1 MAQTFEHFLN
11 FKNKSFPGLI
21 QISEPVKFDGAT
33 FTVEQGANRYG
44 RDIRYGNEEI
54 SLIFWKG
61 EFEPS
66 KDYTQYPDGTL
77 IYYLTH
83 GFEYLIEWDKE
94 FGFESEVEYIL
105 KRNGQQFTIGVLDYQ
120 LRRTDGKT
128 YFECKVVQQTTLSLV
143 NRLADTKID
152 VFSNKDIDENII
164 APIATENILLKAKP
178 KVGVSSWTSRN
189 TTALATGADLLV
201 FANDGAELIV
211 DQTRFSVGANN
222 ASHSVLYGIKKS
234 ESWIYNADAL
244 NPDTLV
250 PYDYQQF
257 CYVFSEDENTNVN
270 IEITNLEA
278 FTSQEII
285 NNSFAT
291 VTSGSG
297 RVRLV
302 AMLAFQNDLD
312 NGVKYELY
320 RKDFFFVPETPIE
333 YLPNSFNLFLPL
345 ISRGQRLYIYLEPST
360 EAEID
365 FNETDLSSNLTGYYV
380 RSRMRNMEVK
390 ITSTATGIDSV
401 IKGVRY
407 VDLFKQWAKS
417 VVKKPIE
424 AARFDVG
431 GEFYD
436 QFAFNALMIRQFT
449 DKPYYV
455 TFKDLFNGVQEVNA
469 DYQVTQESIQIKSY
483 EDFYANV
490 EIGAFTQ
497 APSTEYSEIYN
508 EEYAIVNFEFA
519 YGTSESSESE
529 NNTIDAIHTESQ
541 DLTPNKQVE
550 GVKKVDVKHIRDPF
564 VGESARAKGITT
576 KPDTALQ
583 NDDKTFVYDI
593 VPLAPNTKLEKN
605 FFVTH
610 NYSNGILQLL
620 NDNTFN
626 WGLLGFSEGNTIE
639 IKGTRNAGTYTVIR
653 FEQSVITLQPI
664 IATLNYNG
672 LLSTIIEY
680 PLTNVLYTNRT
691 NEGFTLIENIT
702 AGYNFGNL
710 LYTISRNK
718 ERWGQWIATACRYKP
733 LGLIKNTFFKTN
745 GLARSRFGSGRIY
758 QENENRAVSDLQK
771 PFLEPRI
778 VTTKFFAE
786 FDEVL
791 QMLKDLGQKNGYIRV
806 VNLLGDVVKL
816 HPKKL
821 TYEWSTRLMTI
832 DGEPR
837 ILDDII
843 VITSVG
849 SEMFIDGIVIDWF
862 KTDNEYFMAYDINN
876 VSLISP
882 TNYQKVSINGNT
894 YTNVVDFVAALENI
908 V

>member
-1 MAQTFEHFLN
+1 MQRFNHFLK
-11 FKNKSFPGLI
+11 FKNKPFPGKL

-66 KDYTQYPDGTL
+66 TDYTQYPDGTL

-105 KRNGQQFTIGVLDYQ
+105 EKDGQEFTTGVLDYQ

-128 YFECKVVQQTTLSLV
+128 YFECKVIQQTTLSLV

-152 VFSNKDIDENII
+152 VFSNKDIDENAIT
-164 APIATENILLKAKP
+164 PIATENILLKAKP

-189 TTALATGADLLV
+189 TSGVGTGSDQLV
-201 FANDGAELIV
+201 LRNDGGELIIE
-211 DQTRFSVGANN
+211 QSKSSVGTNN
-222 ASHSVLYGIKKS
+222 AANSILYGIKKS
-234 ESWIYNADAL
+234 ESWIYNNAVLDPEFL
-244 NPDTLV
+244 TPL
-250 PYDYQQF
+250 DYQQF
-257 CYVFSEDENTNVN
+257 CYIFSEDENTNVN
-270 IEITNLEA
+270 IELTEVNA
-278 FTSQEII
+278 YTSQQII
-285 NNSFAT
+285 NNGFAT
-291 VTSGSG
+291 VTGGSG
-297 RVRLV
+297 RVRLI
-302 AMLAFQNDLD
+302 AMLAFENDLT

-320 RKDFFFVPETPIE
+320 RKDFGFVPETPIE
-333 YLPNSFNLFLPL
+333 YLPTSFNLFLPIIL
-345 ISRGQRLYIYLEPST
+345 RGQRLYIYLEPSS

-365 FNETDLSSNLTGYYV
+365 FNETDLSSALTGYYSTAV
-380 RSRMRNMEVK
+380 MLSMKVK

-417 VVKKPIE
+417 VVKKPID
-424 AARFDVG
+424 AVRFDVG

-449 DKPYYV
+449 DKPYYI
-455 TFKDLFNGVQEVNA
+455 TFKELFNGVQEVNA
-469 DYQVTQESIQIKSY
+469 DYQVTEESIQIKSY

-490 EIGAFTQ
+490 EIGAFAQ
-497 APSTEYSEIYN
+497 APSTEFSEIYN

-519 YGTSESSESE
+519 YGTSESSENE
-529 NNTIDAIHTESQ
+529 NNTIDAVHTESQ
-541 DLTPNKQVE
+541 DLMPNKQVE
-550 GVKKVDVKHIRDPF
+550 GVKKIDVKHIRDPF

-593 VPLAPNTKLEKN
+593 VSLAPNTKLEKN

-610 NYSNGILQLL
+610 NYGSGILQLL

-626 WGLLGFSEGNTIE
+626 WGLLGFVEGDTIT
-639 IKGTRNAGTYTVIR
+639 IKGTQNAGTYTVVR

-664 IATLNYNG
+664 LATLNYNG

-691 NEGFTLIENIT
+691 NEGFTLIENIA

-718 ERWGQWIATACRYKP
+718 ERWGQWIATACRYKS

-745 GLARSRFGSGRIY
+745 GLARTRFGSGRIY
-758 QENENRAVSDLQK
+758 QENENRNVSDLQK

-778 VTTKFFAE
+778 VTTKFFAD
-786 FDEVL
+786 FNQVL
-791 QMLKDLGQKNGYIRV
+791 QMLKDLETKNGYIRV
-806 VNLLGDVVKL
+806 VNLLGNVLKL

-821 TYEWSTRLMTI
+821 TYEWSTGLMTI

-837 ILDDII
+837 IIDDIVI
-843 VITSVG
+843 VTSTG
-849 SEMFIDGIVIDWF
+849 SEMFIEGILVDWF
-862 KTDNEYFMAYDINN
+862 KTDNDYFMVYDVNN
-876 VSLISP
+876 ISLITP
-882 TNYQKVSINGNT
+882 TNYQKVSINGVT
-894 YTNVVDFVAALENI
+894 YNNVIDFVAALENI